1 MSKLDG
7 FFCNEDW
14 DITFDKHIMHAL
26 SSSLSDHCPLL
37 LANDD
42 GPRRPRSFRFENFW
56 TNMPGFQQVILEAW
70 NEPSQHHDPFLR
82 LFHKLKKTSQKL
94 RVWSRTLFSNAKV
107 QLHMALE
114 IILRLDEAQDVRIL
128 SPEEADL
135 RKRLKRRVVGLAVL
149 ERTRKRQ
156 SSRITNIKE
165 GDANT
170 RYFHL
175 RINGRRRKNLIHRLK
190 QGNDWVTDQDHK
202 KNIVHSHFSEIMK
215 RGAPRPKTIKW
226 AAIPRADHDLS
237 TLGDAITEEEVKAAI
252 FALPSDK
259 APGPD
264 GFTGK
269 FFKSCWEIIKDDI
282 LLVINSFSNLQT
294 RNFHWLNSA
303 NIALV
308 PKKDGAEEI
317 SDFRPISLIHAV
329 AKLIAKILATRLAPH
344 MNDIVSIA
352 QSAFIKKRST
362 HDNFMYVRNSARRF
376 HRTKKPMLLFKLD
389 IRKAFDSVRWDYLLE
404 MLSHHGFP
412 TRFRDWV
419 SALLSSA
426 SSRVLLNGI
435 AGDPIKH
442 GCGLRQ
448 GDPLSPLLF
457 VLAID
462 PLHHILNKA
471 TTHGKLHP
479 LPGRHAGIR
488 ASLYADLLF
497 SVPLIRRMSNSCPPC

>member
-1 MSKLDG
+1 
-7 FFCNEDW
+7 
-14 DITFDKHIMHAL
+14 
-26 SSSLSDHCPLL
+26 
-37 LANDD
+37 
-42 GPRRPRSFRFENFW
+42 
-56 TNMPGFQQVILEAW
+56 
-70 NEPSQHHDPFLR
+70 
-82 LFHKLKKTSQKL
+82 
-94 RVWSRTLFSNAKV
+94 
-107 QLHMALE
+107 MALE

-215 RGAPRPKTIKW
+215 RGAPRPKTINW

-237 TLGDAITEEEVKAAI
+237 TLGDAITEEDVKAAI

-329 AKLIAKILATRLAPH
+329 AKLIANILATRLAPH

-352 QSAFIKKRST
+352 QSAFIKKRSAEFGEKISPHKKT
-362 HDNFMYVRNSARRF
+362 HAPFQA
-376 HRTKKPMLLFKLD
+376 
-389 IRKAFDSVRWDYLLE
+389 
-404 MLSHHGFP
+404 
-412 TRFRDWV
+412 
-419 SALLSSA
+419 
-426 SSRVLLNGI
+426 
-435 AGDPIKH
+435 
-442 GCGLRQ
+442 
-448 GDPLSPLLF
+448 
-457 VLAID
+457 
-462 PLHHILNKA
+462 
-471 TTHGKLHP
+471 
-479 LPGRHAGIR
+479 
-488 ASLYADLLF
+488 
-497 SVPLIRRMSNSCPPC
+497 